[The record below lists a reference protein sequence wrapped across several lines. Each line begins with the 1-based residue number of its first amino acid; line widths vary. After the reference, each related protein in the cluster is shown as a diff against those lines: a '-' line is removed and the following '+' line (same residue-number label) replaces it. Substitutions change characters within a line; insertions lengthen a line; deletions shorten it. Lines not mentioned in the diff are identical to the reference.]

1 MPELPEVEAL
11 AHHLRENA
19 VYRPVA
25 RVDVAGMSVL
35 KTFDPP
41 VSALHGRVV
50 TGAARYGKFLA
61 VEFADRPDALHLITH
76 LSRAGWLRWHET
88 AAAAPP
94 KPGRGPLQLRVHL
107 DAVGGPGFDLTEAGT
122 QKRLSVYLVA
132 DPQQVPGIARLG
144 PDALA
149 LSRDELGELLAG
161 RTERIK
167 TLLTDQPTI
176 AGIGNAYSD
185 EILHTAKLSPYAV
198 AGRLKPEQVDDLH
211 AALRAVLTD
220 AVNRSVGQGAA
231 TLKGEKRS
239 GLRVHART
247 GPALPGVRGHCQGGV
262 LRRSVVPVL
271 SRLSDRWPA
280 ARRPQAV
287 TPREV
292 GAVEVLLGSPPLLV
306 LLGVVVGVLATVV
319 VVLIARGR
327 RNTFATPLEKATFGT
342 LHTVALAAPALR
354 EGLSPSSA
362 AFALPY
368 LRTLLD
374 NPALAMTDS
383 RGAVLAWDGDA
394 DHHEPDVVALADEV
408 IRTGRQQVLSHN
420 SIQCDRVDC
429 EIRGIVV
436 QPLEIEGSIVGT
448 LAALT
453 NQTAGPVLLRAT
465 GEVARYVSS
474 QLELAE
480 LDESRARLNRAE
492 VRALRAQI
500 SPHFVYN
507 ALTTIASFIRTDPV
521 RARELLIEFADF
533 TRYSFRTAGEYTTL
547 KDELNN
553 IERYIRLEKARFGD
567 RLNIKLEIAPEVLSV
582 VLPFLALQPLVEN
595 AVRHGL
601 SGKPNGGT
609 ITITAENAGA
619 ECVIIV
625 EDDGVGMDP
634 ARLTDDLEDAHQSG
648 AHVGLGNV
656 DDRMRSAFGDDFGL
670 VVDTNVGAGM
680 KITLRVPK
688 FRVGIRV

>member
-1 MPELPEVEAL
+1 
-11 AHHLRENA
+11 
-19 VYRPVA
+19 
-25 RVDVAGMSVL
+25 
-35 KTFDPP
+35 
-41 VSALHGRVV
+41 
-50 TGAARYGKFLA
+50 
-61 VEFADRPDALHLITH
+61 
-76 LSRAGWLRWHET
+76 
-88 AAAAPP
+88 
-94 KPGRGPLQLRVHL
+94 
-107 DAVGGPGFDLTEAGT
+107 
-122 QKRLSVYLVA
+122 
-132 DPQQVPGIARLG
+132 
-144 PDALA
+144 
-149 LSRDELGELLAG
+149 
-161 RTERIK
+161 
-167 TLLTDQPTI
+167 
-176 AGIGNAYSD
+176 
-185 EILHTAKLSPYAV
+185 
-198 AGRLKPEQVDDLH
+198 
-211 AALRAVLTD
+211 
-220 AVNRSVGQGAA
+220 VN
-231 TLKGEKRS
+231 
-239 GLRVHART
+239 
-247 GPALPGVRGHCQGGV
+247 
-262 LRRSVVPVL
+262 
-271 SRLSDRWPA
+271 
-280 ARRPQAV
+280 
-287 TPREV
+287 
-292 GAVEVLLGSPPLLV
+292 VLLDSPPLLL
-306 LLGVVVGVLATVV
+306 LLGVLIGLLAAAVAYLVG
-319 VVLIARGR
+319 RGR

-374 NPALAMTDS
+374 NPALAMTDN
-383 RGAVLAWDGDA
+383 RGQILAWDGDA

-408 IRTGRQQVLSHN
+408 IRTGRQQVLSHA
-420 SIQCDRVDC
+420 SIQCDRSGADC
-429 EIRGIVV
+429 EVRGIVV
-436 QPLEIEGSIVGT
+436 VPLETDGSIVGT

-453 NQTAGPVLLRAT
+453 NLTAGPVLLRAT
-465 GEVARYVSS
+465 AEVARYVSS

-547 KDELNN
+547 SDELTN

-567 RLNIKLEIAPEVLSV
+567 RLNIKLQIAPEVLSV

-609 ITITAENAGA
+609 ITISAENAGA

-634 ARLTDDLEDAHQSG
+634 SRLTEDLDDAHLSG

-670 VVDTNVGAGM
+670 VVDTALGHGM

-688 FRVGIRV
+688 FRAGIRV

>member
-1 MPELPEVEAL
+1 M
-11 AHHLRENA
+11 
-19 VYRPVA
+19 
-25 RVDVAGMSVL
+25 
-35 KTFDPP
+35 
-41 VSALHGRVV
+41 
-50 TGAARYGKFLA
+50 
-61 VEFADRPDALHLITH
+61 
-76 LSRAGWLRWHET
+76 
-88 AAAAPP
+88 
-94 KPGRGPLQLRVHL
+94 
-107 DAVGGPGFDLTEAGT
+107 
-122 QKRLSVYLVA
+122 
-132 DPQQVPGIARLG
+132 
-144 PDALA
+144 
-149 LSRDELGELLAG
+149 
-161 RTERIK
+161 
-167 TLLTDQPTI
+167 
-176 AGIGNAYSD
+176 
-185 EILHTAKLSPYAV
+185 
-198 AGRLKPEQVDDLH
+198 
-211 AALRAVLTD
+211 
-220 AVNRSVGQGAA
+220 
-231 TLKGEKRS
+231 
-239 GLRVHART
+239 
-247 GPALPGVRGHCQGGV
+247 
-262 LRRSVVPVL
+262 
-271 SRLSDRWPA
+271 
-280 ARRPQAV
+280 
-287 TPREV
+287 
-292 GAVEVLLGSPPLLV
+292 LLGSPPLLMG
-306 LLGVVVGVLATVV
+306 LGVVIGLLVAVIVYLVG
-319 VVLIARGR
+319 RGR

-354 EGLSPSSA
+354 EGLSSSSA

-374 NPALAMTDS
+374 SPALAMTDS

-394 DHHEPDVVALADEV
+394 DHHEPDVVELADEV
-408 IRTGRQQVLSHN
+408 VRTGRQQVLSHA
-420 SIQCDRVDC
+420 SIQCDRSGADC
-429 EIRGIVV
+429 EVRGFVV
-436 QPLEIEGSIVGT
+436 VPLETDGSIVGT

-453 NQTAGPVLLRAT
+453 NLTAGPVLLRAT
-465 GEVARYVSS
+465 AEVARYVSS

-480 LDESRARLNRAE
+480 LDESRARLNCAE

-547 KDELNN
+547 SDELTN

-567 RLNIKLEIAPEVLSV
+567 RLNIKLQIAPEVLSV
-582 VLPFLALQPLVEN
+582 VLPFLALQPLEN

-601 SGKPNGGT
+601 SGEPIGGT
-609 ITITAENAGA
+609 IPLPAENAGA

-634 ARLTDDLEDAHQSG
+634 SRLTEDLDDAHLSG

>member
-1 MPELPEVEAL
+1 M
-11 AHHLRENA
+11 
-19 VYRPVA
+19 
-25 RVDVAGMSVL
+25 
-35 KTFDPP
+35 
-41 VSALHGRVV
+41 
-50 TGAARYGKFLA
+50 
-61 VEFADRPDALHLITH
+61 
-76 LSRAGWLRWHET
+76 
-88 AAAAPP
+88 
-94 KPGRGPLQLRVHL
+94 
-107 DAVGGPGFDLTEAGT
+107 
-122 QKRLSVYLVA
+122 
-132 DPQQVPGIARLG
+132 
-144 PDALA
+144 
-149 LSRDELGELLAG
+149 
-161 RTERIK
+161 
-167 TLLTDQPTI
+167 
-176 AGIGNAYSD
+176 
-185 EILHTAKLSPYAV
+185 
-198 AGRLKPEQVDDLH
+198 
-211 AALRAVLTD
+211 
-220 AVNRSVGQGAA
+220 
-231 TLKGEKRS
+231 
-239 GLRVHART
+239 
-247 GPALPGVRGHCQGGV
+247 
-262 LRRSVVPVL
+262 
-271 SRLSDRWPA
+271 
-280 ARRPQAV
+280 
-287 TPREV
+287 
-292 GAVEVLLGSPPLLV
+292 EVLLGSPPLLV

-634 ARLTDDLEDAHQSG
+634 SRLTDDLEDAHQSG